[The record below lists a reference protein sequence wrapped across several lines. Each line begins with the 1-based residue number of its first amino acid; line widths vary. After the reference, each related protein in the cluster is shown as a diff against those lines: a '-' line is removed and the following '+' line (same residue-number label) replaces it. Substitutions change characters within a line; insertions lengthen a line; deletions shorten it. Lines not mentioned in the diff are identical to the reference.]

1 MSDKTSKDKELM
13 VNPGEPVGLIAAQ
26 SVGEPGTQ
34 MILRTFHFAGLAAS
48 ITTTGLPRLIELLD
62 ARKVPTTPQM
72 TIYLTDEY
80 AKDFQK
86 ALKLSETINEIKMQD
101 VIKRIVEDF
110 SSGKLLLILN
120 KATLKAI
127 DRSPLQI
134 SETISK
140 KFGVKAKITKE
151 GNIVLTL
158 KTKKLSEIRNMS
170 TQIMH
175 SLLSG
180 IEGAGKAL
188 VLQDNK
194 TGRFYIST
202 TGNNI
207 EAVMKLEG
215 VDASKIYT
223 NDVFE
228 IYRVLGIEAARNA
241 IANELKR
248 TLLEQGITV
257 NDRHLKLIAD
267 AMTASGEIKSVG
279 RHGIVGAKESV
290 LAKAAFEETVKHLV
304 NAAAFGEEDKLK
316 DVAEN
321 VLLGKQIP
329 VGTGSVKLA
338 IKVQQKAK
346 EKE

>member
-127 DRSPLQI
+127 DRSHLQI